1 MVELGANPMM
11 SLNLKKLLLTLT
23 ILSALTAV
31 AAAQAAQPTS
41 TSSKDS
47 AAEVHYFRSTEIAAA
62 FAKGATILKGSN
74 FVVMTASRDKPGEV
88 EVHTRFRDV
97 IYIVQGEATIVVGG
111 KIAGPKPVT
120 NPEEPRGASIEGG
133 ETHQL
138 SAGDVIVIPAGVPHW
153 MNKVSAPF
161 HYFVVKVEEAGQ

>member
-1 MVELGANPMM
+1 MVELGVNPMM
-11 SLNLKKLLLTLT
+11 SLNLKKLLLNLT

-31 AAAQAAQPTS
+31 AVAQTAQPNS
-41 TSSKDS
+41 ADSKDRT
-47 AAEVHYFRSTEIAAA
+47 AEVHYFPSADVAEA
-62 FAKGATILKGSN
+62 FTKGATILKGSN

-111 KIAGPKPVT
+111 KIVGPKTIT

-161 HYFVVKVEEAGQ
+161 HYFVVKVEEVSQ

>member
-1 MVELGANPMM
+1 MM
-11 SLNLKKLLLTLT
+11 SLNLKKLLLSL
-23 ILSALTAV
+23 IIFSALTAV
-31 AAAQAAQPTS
+31 AVAQVAQPTS
-41 TSSKDS
+41 TDSKERT
-47 AAEVHYFRSTEIAAA
+47 AEVRYFPNSEVAAA
-62 FAKGATILKGSN
+62 FAKGSTILKGQN

-111 KIAGPKPVT
+111 KLVGPKPAA

-153 MNKVSAPF
+153 MNKVSPPF
-161 HYFVVKVEEAGQ
+161 HYFVVKVEEASQ